1 MRRLSREIALQ
12 SLFQFDFSP
21 ELETESALTA
31 VAEEHDP
38 IRGKVALGYARDLLE
53 GTLKNLKEID
63 VLLQQNL
70 KGWDVQRLGGTERN
84 ILRICIYEMKFAR
97 EEERLEPAVAINEAV
112 ELSKVYCDDASP
124 KFINGILGSISRQ

>member
-21 ELETESALTA
+21 ELQSESALNAA
-31 VAEEHDP
+31 VQEHDP

-53 GTLKNLKEID
+53 GALKNLKEID

-70 KGWDVQRLGGTERN
+70 KGWTMDRLGSTERN
-84 ILRICIYEMKFAR
+84 ILRLCVYEMKFAL
-97 EEERLEPAVAINEAV
+97 EDERLDPAVAINEAV
-112 ELSKVYCDDASP
+112 ELSKIYCDDASP
-124 KFINGILGSISRQ
+124 KFINGILGSIARQ